1 MLKIGNIV
9 KGKISKFVQHSLPV
23 SKYLGQKLQT
33 SMKRTDR
40 NLEHSYQL
48 AKEHYVA
55 LGVDTDKIRHA
66 LAKVPVSLHCWQGD
80 DVGGFEN
87 FGGTLGGGL
96 VATGNYPGK
105 ARSPQELRADAEKA
119 LSLIPGKHRFNLHA
133 FYGDFGGKKVD
144 RTEIQPEHFK
154 SWIDWAKSIGI
165 GLDFN
170 PTCFSHPKAASG
182 FTLSHADKNIRNFWI
197 EHCIRSREIGA
208 AMGKAL
214 GKTCVTNIWIPDGM
228 KDTPADRR
236 DPRMRLASALDEVFK
251 KPLNPKHNLD
261 AVEGKLFGIGAE
273 SYTVGM
279 HEFYLGYA
287 VKNQKLVCLDAGH
300 YHPTENMSDKI
311 SSVLCFVPE
320 ILLHVSR
327 GVRWDSDHVVILNDD
342 LQAIAQEL
350 VRGDYL
356 GRTHIGLDYFD
367 ASINRVAAW
376 VIGARNML
384 RALCFAMLEP
394 HARYK
399 KLEREGDYTARLALM
414 EEAKTLPFGA
424 VWDYYC
430 LKQNAPVGTA
440 WLEEIKRYEK
450 NVLSHRT

>member
-1 MLKIGNIV
+1 MSSPNNIE
-9 KGKISKFVQHSLPV
+9 KSFS
-23 SKYLGQKLQT
+23 
-33 SMKRTDR
+33 
-40 NLEHSYQL
+40 L
-48 AKEHYVA
+48 AKERYA
-55 LGVDTDKIRHA
+55 GLGVDVNRALKI
-66 LAKVPVSLHCWQGD
+66 LEKIPISLHCWQGD

-105 ARSPQELRADAEKA
+105 ARTPQELRADAEKA

-133 FYGDFGGKKVD
+133 FYGDFGGKKVN
-144 RTEIQPEHFK
+144 RNEIRPEHFK

-170 PTCFSHPKAASG
+170 PTCFSHPKAADG
-182 FTLSHADKNIRNFWI
+182 FTLSHADKAIRKFWI
-197 EHCIRSREIGA
+197 EHCQLSREIGA
-208 AMGKAL
+208 VMGKAI
-214 GKTCVTNIWIPDGM
+214 GSPTVTNIWIPDGM

-236 DPRMRLASALDEVFK
+236 GPRERLAAALDEVFK
-251 KPLNPKHNLD
+251 KPLDPKQNLD
-261 AVEGKLFGIGAE
+261 AIEGKLFGIGAE

-300 YHPTENMSDKI
+300 FHPTENMSDKI

-327 GVRWDSDHVVILNDD
+327 GVRWDSDHVVILDD
-342 LQAIAQEL
+342 PLMAIAQEL

-367 ASINRVAAW
+367 ASINRIAAW

-384 RALCFAMLEP
+384 RALCIAMLDP
-394 HARYK
+394 IDKLK
-399 KLEREGDYTARLALM
+399 KLELAGDYTSRLALM
-414 EEAKTLPFGA
+414 EEAKTMPFAA

-430 LKQNAPVGTA
+430 LQHGVPVGEA
-440 WLEEIKRYEK
+440 WLAEVKRYEK
-450 NVLSHRT
+450 NVLSKRR